1 MIFADRISECV
12 QFRRLLGRSC
22 GRRTARCASSISG
35 AAALRRDKRSLHC
48 SVAHPVR
55 IGIPGLCTGAVE
67 CKIKSDLLQLFS
79 VVDRELI
86 SLRLSSNV
94 TTRRLERSSSGSRC
108 SVCSNGVLLPLSRCS
123 GESVIKK
130 ATITV
135 ALGSG

>member
-1 MIFADRISECV
+1 MFLISATFGQELW
-12 QFRRLLGRSC
+12 FWA
-22 GRRTARCASSISG
+22 ARCASSISG

-130 ATITV
+130 AF
-135 ALGSG
+135 GSLVVDRGFEPLCRA

>member
-1 MIFADRISECV
+1 MFLISATFGQELWAKDGKDRFFLCREPLSCV
-12 QFRRLLGRSC
+12 EINDFRIAPLRIRLESDSGF
-22 GRRTARCASSISG
+22 CA
-35 AAALRRDKRSLHC
+35 
-48 SVAHPVR
+48 
-55 IGIPGLCTGAVE
+55 GAVE